1 MLSLQAL
8 KALLDVQQRDLHL
21 LQTICSNAWS
31 SSSGQSGKHK
41 QLKKQHSI
49 VFIGWDGD
57 SAVNADGVNGSGKMV
72 DKSVRKS
79 LEDAFKTA
87 KTLHKH
93 FKVCIYIYIVCIYSI
108 LTEHYSDI
116 IQT

>member
-1 MLSLQAL
+1 MTLQAL

-21 LQTICSNAWS
+21 LQTICYQPNAWS
-31 SSSGQSGKHK
+31 SGSGQSGRHK

-57 SAVNADGVNGSGKMV
+57 SALNADGVSGGGKMA

-93 FKVCIYIYIVCIYSI
+93 FKVC
-108 LTEHYSDI
+108 L
-116 IQT
+116 